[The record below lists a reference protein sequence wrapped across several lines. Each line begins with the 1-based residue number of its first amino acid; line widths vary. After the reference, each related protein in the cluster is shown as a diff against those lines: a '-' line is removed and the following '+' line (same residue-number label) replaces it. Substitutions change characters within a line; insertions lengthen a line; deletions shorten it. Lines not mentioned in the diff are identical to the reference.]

1 MRPPAPEDDAEFLAD
16 YVERSQEIIRG
27 IRAAQAAIG
36 QVESRAESRDGLI
49 EAVADGHGRLTRLR
63 IDPRA
68 LRQGE
73 RALGGQVTAVL
84 RAAQEEA
91 ARQAQEIA
99 DEASERAGALP
110 KPLDETF
117 VRDRVEQA
125 ARDLLS

>member
-1 MRPPAPEDDAEFLAD
+1 MRPPAPEDDAEFLAR

-27 IRAAQAAIG
+27 IRAAQVAIG
-36 QVESRAESRDGLI
+36 QVESRAESRDGLV
-49 EAVADGHGRLTRLR
+49 EAAADGHGRLTRLR

-73 RALGGQVTAVL
+73 RALGGQVAAVL

-110 KPLDETF
+110 EPLDETF

-125 ARDLLS
+125 AHDLLS